1 MSGARTGCHILRFQ
15 KTVLC
20 QLSNVKARTSRNNF
34 VLYHVRYIVKKF
46 RQKQKESFVLYHV
59 RYIVTK
65 FRQKQKE
72 SHKFLLMRARAHI
85 VHVKESSKDWVG
97 KVGNVTLFG

>member
-46 RQKQKESFVLYHV
+46 RQKQKES
-59 RYIVTK
+59 
-65 FRQKQKE
+65 
-72 SHKFLLMRARAHI
+72 HKFLLMRARAHI
-85 VHVKESSKDWVG
+85 VHLKESSKDWVG
-97 KVGNVTLFG
+97 KVGNVTSVKSLICFGMS